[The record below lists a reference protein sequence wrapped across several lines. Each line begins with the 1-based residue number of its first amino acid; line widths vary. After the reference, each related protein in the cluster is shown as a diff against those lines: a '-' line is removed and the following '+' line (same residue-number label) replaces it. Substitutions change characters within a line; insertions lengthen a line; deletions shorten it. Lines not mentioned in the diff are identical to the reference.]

1 MLFSVTDHL
10 DEEVS
15 IHQEELRLQLKYSN
29 DELAQDFERRGE
41 HAFSDLR
48 REVQAATNQVNQ
60 EIDRHGQAI
69 SPELRRQ
76 TQVKVD
82 DVKKDFEEE
91 SKNIYHEL
99 RRKTDNAKSRIDD
112 HANSCKEI
120 MQQQMDTSTG

>member
-15 IHQEELRLQLKYSN
+15 IHQEELILQLKDSK

-41 HAFSDLR
+41 HASSELWR
-48 REVQAATNQVNQ
+48 KVQAATNQEIQ
-60 EIDRHGQAI
+60 EIDIHDQAT
-69 SPELRRQ
+69 SAELRRQ
-76 TQVKVD
+76 TQIKVD
-82 DVKKDFEEE
+82 DLKKDFEEE
-91 SKNIYHEL
+91 SKNIYDEL